1 MKRIIIPFD
10 AREVKLTGP
19 YGSRTLNGKA
29 NFHAGYDLV
38 GIGSRNVTA
47 AVGGTVV
54 VSRIITDKS
63 NRTWEWGNYVCI
75 RGDDGRQYYYCHLA
89 SRAVAKGARINAGD
103 KLGVMGS
110 TGYSFGAHLHFE
122 VREADGRTTVNPEAV
137 LGIPNR
143 EGVYTAVYTAEVRL
157 PMPHCGISW
166 NQRQTSACVAFA
178 LTMAL
183 RVKLYSLTNKWIDLD
198 PLTLYKA
205 SGAKNGASVS
215 PLAGTLHTVG
225 VCNTADGKRYKAGAY
240 KSISGYDAI
249 CAEIDVG
256 NPVAI
261 ALNVDKFFGK
271 RPDGIE
277 PLYPKSSTTGH
288 AVCVIG
294 YTYMDG
300 RRYLIVKN
308 SHGDPLQNGGLV
320 YIPETR
326 TLKEAVALTD
336 TSTGIAR
343 KAKTVTLTVGCA
355 AASVDG
361 KDTSLPVAPY
371 IKNDRLLA
379 PVRAVADA
387 LGCTVAWDAA
397 SGTAT
402 LTSEEG
408 ILALRTGS
416 DRMTVD
422 GKAVQLDAAP
432 EIIGSGT
439 MMLPVRYIAEALRCK
454 VAWEAST
461 RTATITAI

>member
-1 MKRIIIPFD
+1 MKKIIIPFD
-10 AREVKLTGP
+10 TKEVKLTSP
-19 YGSRTLNGKA
+19 YGSRTLDGKTD
-29 NFHAGYDLV
+29 FHAGYDLV
-38 GIGSRNVTA
+38 GIGSHTVVA
-47 AVGGTVV
+47 AVGGTVA
-54 VSRIITDKS
+54 VSRIVTDKS
-63 NRTWEWGNYVCI
+63 NLTWQWGNYVCV

-89 SRAVAKGARINAGD
+89 SRAVEKGARVKVGD
-103 KLGVMGS
+103 KIGVMGS

-122 VREADGRTTVNPEAV
+122 VREKDGKTTVNPETV

-143 EGVYTAVYTAEVRL
+143 VGIYAAKNCL
-157 PMPHCGISW
+157 PMPQFGIPW

-198 PLTLYKA
+198 PLSLYKA

-215 PLAGTLHTVG
+215 PLAETLHTVG

-240 KSISGYDAI
+240 KCISGYDAI
-249 CAEIDVG
+249 CAEIDAG

-261 ALNVDKFFGK
+261 ALNVDKSFGK

-277 PLYPKSSTTGH
+277 PLYPASPATGH

-294 YTYMDG
+294 YTYRDAL
-300 RRYLIVKN
+300 RYLIAKN
-308 SHGDPLQNGGLV
+308 SHGDPLGNGGLV

-326 TLKEAVALTD
+326 ALKEAVALTD

-387 LGCTVAWDAA
+387 LGCTVAWNAA

-402 LTSEEG
+402 LTSEES
-408 ILALRTGS
+408 ILTLRTNS
-416 DRMTVD
+416 KYMTVD

-432 EIIGSGT
+432 EIVGSGT
-439 MMLPVRYIAEALRCK
+439 MMIPVRYIAEALRCK

>member
-1 MKRIIIPFD
+1 MNIPFKGTQ
-10 AREVKLTGP
+10 VKLTSG
-19 YGSRTLNGKA
+19 YGNRVLNGKA

-38 GIGSRNVTA
+38 GIGSRTVVA

-63 NRTWEWGNYVCI
+63 NRTWEWGNYVCV

-89 SRAVAKGARINAGD
+89 SRTVEKGTRVKVGD
-103 KLGVMGS
+103 KLGVMGN

-122 VREADGRTTVNPEAV
+122 VREKDGRTTVNPEAV

-143 EGVYTAVYTAEVRL
+143 EGVYTAEVRL
-157 PMPHCGISW
+157 PMPDCGIPW

-261 ALNVDKFFGK
+261 ALNVDKSFGK
-271 RPDGIE
+271 RTDGIE
-277 PLYPKSSTTGH
+277 PLYPKSPTTGH

-300 RRYLIVKN
+300 RRYLIAKN
-308 SHGDPLQNGGLV
+308 SHGDPIGNGGLV

-326 TLKEAVALTD
+326 TLKEAVVLTD
-336 TSTGIAR
+336 TAAGIAR
-343 KAKTVTLTVGCA
+343 KAKTLALTVGSVI
-355 AASVDG
+355 ASVDG
-361 KDTSLPVAPY
+361 KNTALPVAPY

-397 SGTAT
+397 AGTAT
-402 LTSEEG
+402 LTGEEG
-408 ILALRTGS
+408 VLALTTHSPVMR
-416 DRMTVD
+416 VN
-422 GKAVQLDAAP
+422 GKPVEMDTAP
-432 EIIGSGT
+432 EIVGSGT
-439 MMLPVRYIAEALRCK
+439 MMIPVRYIAEALRCK

-461 RTATITAI
+461 RAATITAI

>member
-10 AREVKLTGP
+10 TLQVKLTSP

-38 GIGSRNVTA
+38 GIGSRTVVA

-63 NRTWEWGNYVCI
+63 NRTWEWGNYVCV

-89 SRAVAKGARINAGD
+89 SRTVEKGARVKVGD
-103 KLGVMGS
+103 KLGVMGN

-122 VREADGRTTVNPEAV
+122 VREKDGRTTVNPEAV

-143 EGVYTAVYTAEVRL
+143 AGVYAAEVRL
-157 PMPHCGISW
+157 PMPDCGIPW

-225 VCNTADGKRYKAGAY
+225 VCNTADGKRYKTGAY

-261 ALNVDKFFGK
+261 ALNVDKSFGK
-271 RPDGIE
+271 RTDGIE
-277 PLYPKSSTTGH
+277 PLYPKSPATGH

-300 RRYLIVKN
+300 RRYLIAKN
-308 SHGDPLQNGGLV
+308 SHGDPIGNGGLV

-326 TLKEAVALTD
+326 TLEEAVVLTD
-336 TSTGIAR
+336 TAAGIAR
-343 KAKTVTLTVGCA
+343 KAKTLALTVGSVI
-355 AASVDG
+355 ASVDG
-361 KDTSLPVAPY
+361 KNTALPVAPY

-439 MMLPVRYIAEALRCK
+439 MMLPVRYIAEALLCK
-454 VAWEAST
+454 VSWDAAT
-461 RTATITAI
+461 RAATITAI

>member
-1 MKRIIIPFD
+1 MIVPFTTD
-10 AREVKLTGP
+10 RVRLTSG
-19 YGSRTLNGKA
+19 YGSRTVNGKTD
-29 NFHAGYDLV
+29 FHAGYDLV
-38 GIGSRNVTA
+38 GIGSHNVTA
-47 AVGGTVV
+47 AVSGKVA

-75 RGDDGRQYYYCHLA
+75 RGDDGRYYYYCHLA
-89 SRAVAKGARINAGD
+89 ARAVSKGEAVRAGD
-103 KLGVMGS
+103 VLGVMGS
-110 TGYSFGAHLHFE
+110 TGYAFGAHLHFE
-122 VREADGRTTVNPEAV
+122 VREKDGRTTVNPEAV

-143 EGVYTAVYTAEVRL
+143 EGVYTAEVRL
-157 PMPHCGISW
+157 PMPDCGIPW

-261 ALNVDKFFGK
+261 ALNVDKSFGK
-271 RPDGIE
+271 RTDGIE
-277 PLYPKSSTTGH
+277 PLYPKSPATGH

-326 TLKEAVALTD
+326 TLKEAVAVTD
-336 TSTGIAR
+336 VGAAILR
-343 KAKTVTLTVGCA
+343 KAQTIKLTVGSRTA
-355 AASVDG
+355 VVDG
-361 KDTSLPVAPY
+361 KTVDMPAAPY
-371 IKNDRLLA
+371 IRQDRLLV

-397 SGTAT
+397 AGTAT
-402 LTSEEG
+402 LTGEEG
-408 ILALRTGS
+408 VLALTTHSPVMR
-416 DRMTVD
+416 VN
-422 GKAVQLDAAP
+422 GKPVEMDTAP
-432 EIIGSGT
+432 EIVGSGT
-439 MMLPVRYIAEALRCK
+439 MMIPVRYIAEALRCK
-454 VAWEAST
+454 VAWEAPT

>member
-143 EGVYTAVYTAEVRL
+143 EGVYTAEVRL
-157 PMPHCGISW
+157 PIPADCGIPW

-183 RVKLYSLTNKWIDLD
+183 RVKLYSLTNKWIDLN
-198 PLTLYKA
+198 PMTLYKA
-205 SGAKNGASVS
+205 SGAENGASVS

-277 PLYPKSSTTGH
+277 PLYPKSPATGH

-379 PVRAVADA
+379 PVRAVADV
-387 LGCTVAWDAA
+387 LGCTVAWNAA

-402 LTSEEG
+402 LTSEES
-408 ILALRTGS
+408 ILTLRTNS
-416 DRMTVD
+416 KYMTVD

-432 EIIGSGT
+432 EIVGSGT
-439 MMLPVRYIAEALRCK
+439 MMIPVRYIAEALRCK